1 MTESPGPDEA
11 FVGFAGS
18 SGGGTGADRHDVEP
32 PAEANAPDA
41 IAAFAALLRPF
52 FSFFALRASYVSC
65 MDWTKASSVTV
76 AAPRAFLAKISWMS
90 SRLIFAFER
99 KSAASAVE
107 TCPTFAP
114 GRVP

>member
-1 MTESPGPDEA
+1 MECPDLTA
-11 FVGFAGS
+11 VGFEPAGS
-18 SGGGTGADRHDVEP
+18 SGGGTGADRHDDEP
-32 PAEANAPDA
+32 ALLANAPDA

-76 AAPRAFLAKISWMS
+76 AAPDPAFLAKMSWMS

-107 TCPTFAP
+107 TRPTFAP

>member
-1 MTESPGPDEA
+1 M
-11 FVGFAGS
+11 
-18 SGGGTGADRHDVEP
+18 
-32 PAEANAPDA
+32 
-41 IAAFAALLRPF
+41 AALLIPF
-52 FSFFALRASYVSC
+52 FSFFNLRASYVSC

-76 AAPRAFLAKISWMS
+76 AAPRAFLAKMSWMS